1 MPHAMSA
8 QQTEPTRRRLI
19 ADIRPLREVPVFRR
33 LWLSGSVSTIGG
45 QLTNF
50 AIALQVYQ
58 LTHSSFAVGA
68 VSLVGMVPLLL
79 VGLFGGSIA
88 DNVDRR
94 RLAIAMS
101 FCLAG
106 ISVLLA
112 LQAFL
117 SFNQLWLLYLLV
129 GIQSLFVAIN
139 APTRQAILPQLL
151 PEDQL
156 AAGIALN
163 MGTFQASMLIG
174 PAVAGVLTAVGGLR
188 LCYLV
193 DAITFVFGL
202 YGLFGLPAMSPKE
215 RSGSMGLR
223 SVLDGLRF
231 VRTRPILIGML
242 AADLNAM
249 VLGLPIS
256 LFPAI
261 NAMHFGGSAQ
271 TLGLLSSAVGL
282 GGVIGSVLS
291 GPLGHVRRP
300 GRGMLLLIVCWGAGI
315 AVFGFTRQF
324 WLALLALA
332 FCGALDNASVVLRT
346 LVMQL
351 VTPDRYRG
359 RVNGLN
365 FVVGAGGPQL
375 GMFEAGLVGSL
386 VSPVVSAVSGGIATI
401 VGAVVIW
408 FAVPSLVRYDKTR
421 DDDSAEQATE

>member
-1 MPHAMSA
+1 MSA
-8 QQTEPTRRRLI
+8 QQTEPIRRRLI

-33 LWLSGSVSTIGG
+33 LWLSGSVSAIGG

-117 SFNQLWLLYLLV
+117 SFDQLWLLYLLV
-129 GIQSLFVAIN
+129 GIQSLFIAIN

-174 PAVAGVLTAVGGLR
+174 PAVAGVLTAAGGLR

-231 VRTRPILIGML
+231 VRTRPILIGMF

-261 NAMHFGGSAQ
+261 NATHFGGSAQ

-346 LVMQL
+346 LVLQL

-386 VSPVVSAVSGGIATI
+386 VSPVVSAVSGGIATV
-401 VGAVVIW
+401 VGAVVIG
-408 FAVPSLVRYDKTR
+408 FAVPSLVRYDTR
-421 DDDSAEQATE
+421 ATE

>member
-1 MPHAMSA
+1 MSA
-8 QQTEPTRRRLI
+8 QQAEANRRRLI

-33 LWLSGSVSTIGG
+33 LWLSSSVSTIGG
-45 QLTNF
+45 QLTSF
-50 AIALQVYQ
+50 AITLQVYQ
-58 LTHSSFAVGA
+58 LTHSSVAVGA

-94 RLAIAMS
+94 RLAIVMTC
-101 FCLAG
+101 CLTG
-106 ISVLLA
+106 VSVLLVI
-112 LQAFL
+112 QAFL
-117 SFNQLWLLYLLV
+117 SFDQLWLLYLLV
-129 GIQSLFVAIN
+129 GMQSLFVAIN

-174 PAVAGVLTAVGGLR
+174 PAVAGLLTAAGGLR

-193 DAITFVFGL
+193 DVITFAFGL
-202 YGLFGLPAMSPKE
+202 YGLFGLPSMPPKE

-223 SVLDGLRF
+223 GVLDGLRF
-231 VRTRPILIGML
+231 IRTRPILIGMF

-249 VLGLPIS
+249 VLGLPLS

-261 NAMHFGGSAQ
+261 NAAHFGGSAQ
-271 TLGLLSSAVGL
+271 TLGLLTSAVGL

-291 GPLGHVRRP
+291 GPLGQVRRP

-332 FCGALDNASVVLRT
+332 VCGALDNASVVLRT

-359 RVNGLN
+359 RVNGVN

-375 GMFEAGLVGSL
+375 GNFEAGLVGSL
-386 VSPVVSAVSGGIATI
+386 VSPMVSAVSGGIATI
-401 VGAVVIW
+401 VGAVVIGL
-408 FAVPSLVRYDKTR
+408 AVPSLVRYDKKSR
-421 DDDSAEQATE
+421 DDETEARATD

>member
-1 MPHAMSA
+1 MSA
-8 QQTEPTRRRLI
+8 PQTSPARRRLI
-19 ADIRPLREVPVFRR
+19 ADIRPLREYPVFRR
-33 LWLSGSVSTIGG
+33 LWISSSVSTIGG

-50 AIALQVYQ
+50 AIALQVFQ
-58 LTHSSFAVGA
+58 LTHSSLAVGA
-68 VSLVGMVPLLL
+68 TSLVGVVPLLL

-94 RLAIAMS
+94 KLAIVMT
-101 FCLAG
+101 FCLAAV
-106 ISVLLA
+106 SVLLA
-112 LQAFL
+112 VQAFA

-129 GIQSLFVAIN
+129 GMQSLFVAIN

-174 PAVAGVLTAVGGLR
+174 PAVGGLLTVVGGLR

-193 DAITFVFGL
+193 DAITFAVGF
-202 YGLFGLPAMSPKE
+202 YGLAGLPPMAPKE
-215 RSGSMGLR
+215 RAGTMGLR
-223 SVLDGLRF
+223 SVVDGLRF
-231 VRTRPILIGML
+231 IRTRPILIGMFV
-242 AADLNAM
+242 ADLNAM
-249 VLGLPIS
+249 VLGLPLS

-261 NAMHFGGSAQ
+261 NAAHFGGSAQ
-271 TLGLLSSAVGL
+271 TLGLLNSAVGL

-300 GRGMLLLIVCWGAGI
+300 GRGMLVLITCWGVGI
-315 AVFGFTRQF
+315 AVFGFSRQF
-324 WLALLALA
+324 WLALLMLA
-332 FCGALDNASVVLRT
+332 MCGALDNASVVLRT
-346 LVMQL
+346 LVLQL

-359 RVNGLN
+359 RVNGVN

-386 VSPVVSAVSGGIATI
+386 LSPAISAVSGGIATI
-401 VGAVVIW
+401 VGAVVIGLS
-408 FAVPSLVRYDKTR
+408 VPSLMRYDK
-421 DDDSAEQATE
+421 DKAHADPATE

>member
-1 MPHAMSA
+1 MTHAMSA
-8 QQTEPTRRRLI
+8 AQTRPARRRLI
-19 ADIRPLREVPVFRR
+19 ADIRPLREIPVFRR
-33 LWLSGSVSTIGG
+33 LWLSSSVSDIGG
-45 QLTNF
+45 SLTTF
-50 AIALQVYQ
+50 AIGFQVWQ
-58 LTHSSFAVGA
+58 LTHSSVAVGA
-68 VSLVGMVPLLL
+68 VSLVRMVPLLL

-94 RLAIAMS
+94 KLAIVMS
-101 FCLAG
+101 CCLAG
-106 ISVLLA
+106 IAVLLA
-112 LQAFL
+112 AQAYL

-129 GIQSLFVAIN
+129 GVQSLFIAIN
-139 APTRQAILPQLL
+139 SPTRQAILPQLL
-151 PEDQL
+151 PTDQL

-163 MGTFQASMLIG
+163 QGTFQASMLIG
-174 PAVAGVLTAVGGLR
+174 PGLGGLLSGLGGVR

-202 YGLFGLPAMSPKE
+202 YGLFGLPSMRPKD
-215 RSGSMGLR
+215 RSGSVGVR

-231 VRTRPILIGML
+231 IRTRPILIGMI

-261 NAMHFGGSAQ
+261 NAAHFGGSVQ
-271 TLGLLSSAVGL
+271 TLGFLNSAVGL
-282 GGVIGSVLS
+282 GGVIGAVLS

-300 GRGMLLLIVCWGAGI
+300 GRGMLLVIVCWGAGI
-315 AVFGFTRQF
+315 AVFGFTGQF

-332 FCGALDNASVVLRT
+332 ICGALDNASVVLRN

-359 RVNGLN
+359 RVNGVN

-386 VSPVVSAVSGGIATI
+386 VSPTFSAVGGGLATI
-401 VGAVVIW
+401 VGAVVIA
-408 FAVPSLVRYDKTR
+408 FAVPSLVRYDKTAALASDADR
-421 DDDSAEQATE
+421 